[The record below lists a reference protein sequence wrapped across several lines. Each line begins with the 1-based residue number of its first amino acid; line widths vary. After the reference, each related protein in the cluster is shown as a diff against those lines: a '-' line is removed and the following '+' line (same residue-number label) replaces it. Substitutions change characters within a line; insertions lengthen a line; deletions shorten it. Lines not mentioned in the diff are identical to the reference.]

1 MPSLSAL
8 HDVVPLDVVVEF
20 VIDVV
25 LPTLVE
31 LVTLVELLELTELVT
46 LVELLASI
54 ELVAAPADMTSSAE
68 PHAHNP
74 SAITVTRYRYLIVVC
89 SMLSP

>member
-1 MPSLSAL
+1 MSAL
-8 HDVVPLDVVVEF
+8 HDVVPLEVIVEF

-25 LPTLVE
+25 LPTFVE
-31 LVTLVELLELTELVT
+31 LVTLLEFVELTELVT

-54 ELVAAPADMTSSAE
+54 ELVAPAATMSSAE

-74 SAITVTRYRYLIVVC
+74 SATTVKRYLIVQC